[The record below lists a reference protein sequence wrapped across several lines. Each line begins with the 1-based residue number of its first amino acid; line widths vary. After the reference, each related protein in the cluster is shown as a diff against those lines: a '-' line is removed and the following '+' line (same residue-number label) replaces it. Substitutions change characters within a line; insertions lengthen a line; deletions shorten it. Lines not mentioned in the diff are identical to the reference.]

1 MSISNNKKMSVQQ
14 KKAQKMKVKKG
25 DMVKILSG
33 KDKGKT
39 GKIIE
44 VRPINRTVVV
54 EGINTH
60 KRFEKAAQGKA
71 GTQISFPG
79 ALAVSKVM
87 VISPETGNPSR
98 IGSRFL
104 ENGNKQRV
112 YKVSGKAKK

>member
-1 MSISNNKKMSVQQ
+1 MAISNNKMTVQQ

-39 GKIIE
+39 GKVIE

-60 KRFEKAAQGKA
+60 KRYQKAAQGKA
-71 GTQISFPG
+71 GTQVSFPG
-79 ALAVSKVM
+79 ALSVGKVM

-112 YKVSGKAKK
+112 YKVSGKAK